1 MIITEKTNFKLSI
14 ITLIFVLG
22 FIIATTYEAAT
33 WKGDIENKNQ
43 NNLENIERIDKVQ
56 KEILTEQAV
65 QNELFVEIR
74 TDLKWIR
81 VKLEE

>member
-1 MIITEKTNFKLSI
+1 MVITEKTNFKLSI
-14 ITLIFVLG
+14 MTLIFVLG

-43 NNLENIERIDKVQ
+43 NNLENIQRINQVQ
-56 KEILTEQAV
+56 KDILVEQSI